1 VPYPTHTYNA
11 AGFYSICLT
20 ITDSAGCSDTYC
32 NPYFLLKAEDESSAM
47 IQVNVYPPTF
57 TGAHQPELEK
67 IMLYPNPTDGAVTL
81 KAEGIFGKA
90 TFKLLDSMGKELSQ
104 QTVQGNEL
112 GQGVG
117 VDLSQLSSG
126 LYFLKI
132 QTEEGNHFMKVV
144 KH

>member
-1 VPYPTHTYNA
+1 
-11 AGFYSICLT
+11 
-20 ITDSAGCSDTYC
+20 
-32 NPYFLLKAEDESSAM
+32 
-47 IQVNVYPPTF
+47 
-57 TGAHQPELEK
+57 
-67 IMLYPNPTDGAVTL
+67 MLYPNPTDGAVTL